1 MVLERG
7 EDCSS
12 EGVLTGPPAT
22 KRSSRAHK
30 ILRSI
35 TTMKDFLLSRRRDY
49 ALRTLSPESRCV
61 AVDRERRRTDQMVE
75 QFARD
80 VRAAIEAFSSSHKS
94 GDSLQ
99 RSLQARQHRMS
110 VRSLLLDYLST
121 TCHIYVEMKAA
132 YVKRLCDRHRWS
144 RLSSPYRRLGPS
156 NSRGYSSLLPAP
168 LIKGLRQLSSAAS
181 KMVTVGS
188 WFQSSEESES
198 PRDSTAPDLSLTYE
212 ECLQFEEESKILM
225 DRLNCPREIVRDI
238 ESQVIDI
245 ACLQR
250 VLTGHILE
258 QEDDVERI
266 AMATQH
272 ASANVTA
279 ARRTLEETVVQ
290 QTSFGRCAAA
300 LICCLSLLLLFL
312 HWLTP

>member
-1 MVLERG
+1 MDRTKLFKEICGLMVLERG

-12 EGVLTGPPAT
+12 EGLLTGPPAT
-22 KRSSRAHK
+22 KRLTRAYK

-35 TTMKDFLLSRRRDY
+35 TTMRDFLLSRRRDY
-49 ALRTLSPESRCV
+49 VLCTLSPESRCV
-61 AVDRERRRTDQMVE
+61 TVDWERRRTDQMME

-80 VRAAIEAFSSSHKS
+80 VRAAIEAFSSSQKN

-99 RSLQARQHRMS
+99 KSLQARQHRMS

-121 TCHIYVEMKAA
+121 TCHIYAEMKAA
-132 YVKRLCDRHRWS
+132 YVKRVCDRQRWS

-156 NSRGYSSLLPAP
+156 NSCGYSSLLPTP

-198 PRDSTAPDLSLTYE
+198 PRDSTALDFSLTHE

-225 DRLNCPREIVRDI
+225 DRLNCPREIARDI

-250 VLTGHILE
+250 VLTDHILE
-258 QEDDVERI
+258 QEDDVERV
-266 AMATQH
+266 ALATEH

-279 ARRTLEETVVQ
+279 ARRAL
-290 QTSFGRCAAA
+290 GRTCCA
-300 LICCLSLLLLFL
+300 SELLLVVVLR
-312 HWLTP
+312 H